1 MKEDKNYEQIQRKLA
16 CSNSLFE
23 VYYDKL
29 RFRNYQV
36 ENYLT
41 IKPKTMHGPKK
52 IAGICI
58 LPELDSSFLLMKGWR
73 HQFDEFIWQAPS
85 GFVELGENPFD
96 TALRELKEET
106 ALICDPE
113 NLVSLGS
120 FIPDAGLIEGRVS
133 LFLARN
139 CKKIS
144 NIVDQEVGTGLL
156 YPFSDFELKNLIKTS
171 SNIGGSTITAC
182 FRSIEFLSSNNL

>member
-1 MKEDKNYEQIQRKLA
+1 MSNSETYKQIFRKLA

-73 HQFDEFIWQAPS
+73 HQFDEFIWQAPFS
-85 GFVELGENPFD
+85 G
-96 TALRELKEET
+96 
-106 ALICDPE
+106 
-113 NLVSLGS
+113 
-120 FIPDAGLIEGRVS
+120 
-133 LFLARN
+133 
-139 CKKIS
+139 
-144 NIVDQEVGTGLL
+144 
-156 YPFSDFELKNLIKTS
+156 
-171 SNIGGSTITAC
+171 
-182 FRSIEFLSSNNL
+182 LS